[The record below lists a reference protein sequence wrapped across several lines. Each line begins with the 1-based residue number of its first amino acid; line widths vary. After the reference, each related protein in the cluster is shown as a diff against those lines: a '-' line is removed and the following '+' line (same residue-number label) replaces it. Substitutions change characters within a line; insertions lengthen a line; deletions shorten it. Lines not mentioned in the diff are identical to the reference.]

1 MERNL
6 SYLSLVAVWVGSR
19 EDEDGV
25 SRIVL
30 SQKTR
35 ASYGPY
41 LTLLP
46 MIPPFYMKCGY
57 RKSNVHPCCGMQ
69 QGRHPWRFWSGS
81 GLTLYIY
88 FCNDAM
94 LPSIQISMAA
104 SLHTIKQCHSYG
116 MSDTWMISG
125 QIGRKVVCP
134 IKCIYSWFDCL
145 DYHWIDERFSC
156 NFIICMGTLT
166 WCVIQTCRASS
177 SKI

>member
-46 MIPPFYMKCGY
+46 MIPPFYM
-57 RKSNVHPCCGMQ
+57 NVGTENQMSIHAMA
-69 QGRHPWRFWSGS
+69 
-81 GLTLYIY
+81 
-88 FCNDAM
+88 CNEAD
-94 LPSIQISMAA
+94 I
-104 SLHTIKQCHSYG
+104 HE
-116 MSDTWMISG
+116 D
-125 QIGRKVVCP
+125 
-134 IKCIYSWFDCL
+134 F
-145 DYHWIDERFSC
+145 
-156 NFIICMGTLT
+156 
-166 WCVIQTCRASS
+166 
-177 SKI
+177 